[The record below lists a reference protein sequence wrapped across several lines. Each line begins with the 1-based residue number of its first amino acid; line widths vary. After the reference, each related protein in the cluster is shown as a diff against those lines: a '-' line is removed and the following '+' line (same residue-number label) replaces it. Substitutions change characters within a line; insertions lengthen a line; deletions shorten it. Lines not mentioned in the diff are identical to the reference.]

1 VNLVPRPEEIKAARA
16 VLTDK
21 RIMEIGLGFV
31 PVETVITR
39 MLEAAEKV
47 RAQAQAKSPASNP
60 AKRPVLTL
68 AKRST

>member
-1 VNLVPRPEEIKAARA
+1 VPRPEEIKAARA
-16 VLTDK
+16 VLTDE

-47 RAQAQAKSPASNP
+47 RGQAQSKRPVSNP